1 MHIEKSDLAWIATFR
16 EELNGFADEL
26 NSGKTTCDCC
36 SLKKWDDFG
45 QGVIGVTA
53 RSVAVK
59 LAKLHSLME
68 DDIKDKSKV

>member
-16 EELNGFADEL
+16 EELSDFAEEL

>member
-1 MHIEKSDLAWIATFR
+1 MHIEERDLAWITVMR
-16 EELNGFADEL
+16 EELSDFAEEL

-68 DDIKDKSKV
+68 AELKANEKV